1 MKKLLFLTFIL
12 AACAVQN
19 ELANGN
25 TITPPES
32 ESPGSSEPT
41 PPDSSIQTTRDEWI
55 QLVRGRVIID
65 TTSSGYF
72 RDNGDLGPAN
82 ASKLY
87 KFCDVAVG
95 NNKAVYKYHYYHGFE
110 IKNNTLYIYSE
121 NYNLGNGWVNSNQ
134 IIFDQNNPLVST
146 ESYILN

>member
-1 MKKLLFLTFIL
+1 MKKLIFSAFIL

-19 ELANGN
+19 ELANGGASKPGAPD
-25 TITPPES
+25 TTPPV
-32 ESPGSSEPT
+32 
-41 PPDSSIQTTRDEWI
+41 QTTRDEWI
-55 QLVRGRVIID
+55 RLVRGRVIID
-65 TTSSGYF
+65 NTTSGYF

-87 KFCDVAVG
+87 KFCDIATG
-95 NNKAVYKYHYYHGFE
+95 QNKSVYKYHHYHGFE
-110 IKNNTLYIYSE
+110 IKNNVLYIYSE